1 MGMRRALAVQG
12 LGDLRLPDPDKDRR
26 CGWADSL
33 RGLSRD
39 GSPAESKVFR
49 SRAKPR
55 HCPTGAVFGG
65 LGNGAAVDQ
74 TDNVCASRRNACP
87 LGARHTSGGILPG
100 GGVPE

>member
-1 MGMRRALAVQG
+1 MAAQG

-26 CGWADSL
+26 RGVADGL
-33 RGLSRD
+33 RGLGRD
-39 GSPAESKVFR
+39 GPSAESKVLR

-100 GGVPE
+100 GGVTE